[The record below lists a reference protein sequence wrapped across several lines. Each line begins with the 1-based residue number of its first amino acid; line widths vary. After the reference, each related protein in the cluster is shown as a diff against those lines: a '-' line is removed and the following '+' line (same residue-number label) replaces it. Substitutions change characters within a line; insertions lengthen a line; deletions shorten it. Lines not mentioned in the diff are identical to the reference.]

1 MVIYVFVFSFPI
13 TVFELSDLV
22 FFSLSFSWLSS
33 SLKNHINNQPI
44 RK

>member
-22 FFSLSFSWLSS
+22 FFSLIQLVVIVSEKSY
-33 SLKNHINNQPI
+33 K
-44 RK
+44 